1 MEKPVVTETLETLET
16 LDPPPPTPLK
26 KKKSLCFGRS
36 NFIAEILKKYFLIF
50 SQKKSVLIFP
60 KMESFSCNIKKN
72 LVFP

>member
-1 MEKPVVTETLETLET
+1 MEKPIVTETLETLET
-16 LDPPPPTPLK
+16 LEPPPTPLK
-26 KKKSLCFGRS
+26 KKKSLYFGRS
-36 NFIAEILKKYFLIF
+36 NFIAEIFKKYFLIF